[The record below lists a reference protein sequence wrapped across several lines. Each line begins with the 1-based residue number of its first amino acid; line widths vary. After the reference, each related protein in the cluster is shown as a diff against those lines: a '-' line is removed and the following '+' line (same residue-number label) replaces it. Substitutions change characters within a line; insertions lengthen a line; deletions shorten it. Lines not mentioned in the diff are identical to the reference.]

1 MKLNKNNRT
10 FLPEK
15 EKIERKWYLIDA
27 RNQTLGRLATKIAT
41 ILRGKDHSNY
51 TPFMDTGDFVVVIN
65 AREVKISGNKELQKR
80 YYRHSGYRGGLREI
94 TVEEMRQKFPER
106 LIKLAVKRMLPKNRL
121 NYRIINKLKVYADD
135 QHRHQAQKPEQIT
148 L

>member
-1 MKLNKNNRT
+1 MKLNKNNKT

-15 EKIERKWYLIDA
+15 EKIERQWYLVDA
-27 RNQTLGRLATKIAT
+27 KEQTLGRLASKIAL

-65 AREVKISGNKELQKR
+65 ARQVKLSGLKEEQKI

-94 TVEEMRQKFPER
+94 SLEEMRQKFPER
-106 LIKLAVKRMLPKNRL
+106 LIKLAVKRMLPKNKL
-121 NYRIINKLKVYADD
+121 NYHIINKLKVYADEN
-135 QHRHQAQKPEQIT
+135 HKHQAQKPQPIS